1 MRTGLPVLDLAFHIT
16 LLFLHLDLLIVDLLD
31 SLLKVVNDLVFQRV
45 PLVLL
50 VQLSNQI
57 SELLLLLLHID
68 RVAFQIIVF
77 LLFENAVKF
86 QVEAVDDVVQL
97 DARVFNFIVVFVRLL
112 SVELI
117 VVISLESAIERRAG
131 VLSGRGLLL
140 AG

>member
-117 VVISLESAIERRAG
+117 VVISPIVAQR
-131 VLSGRGLLL
+131 
-140 AG
+140 